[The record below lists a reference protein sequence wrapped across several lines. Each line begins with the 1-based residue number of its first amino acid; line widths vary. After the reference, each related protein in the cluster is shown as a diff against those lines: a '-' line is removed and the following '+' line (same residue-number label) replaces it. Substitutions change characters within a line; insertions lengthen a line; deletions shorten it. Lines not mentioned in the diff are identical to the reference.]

1 MLITV
6 LKSKIHL
13 ASITDTQ
20 LHYQGSIG
28 IGKELMEAS
37 GLIAGEKVAVLNFD
51 SGSRFETYVIE
62 GEKGEISLRGPAA
75 RLGKI
80 GEKVIILAY
89 GHLDQNEAKKFKAN
103 IVLVNE
109 KNEAIKAATS
119 TRKQE
124 PTSVSGSGK
133 NPR

>member
-13 ASITDTQ
+13 ATITDTQ

-37 GLIAGEKVAVLNFD
+37 GLIAGEKVHVLNFD
-51 SGSRFETYVIE
+51 NGQRFETYVIE

-80 GEKVIILAY
+80 GEKVILLAY
-89 GHLDQNEAKKFKAN
+89 GHIDQNEAKEFKPK
-103 IVLVNE
+103 IVFVNE
-109 KNEAIKAATS
+109 KNEAIEAAATS
-119 TRKQE
+119 TLFQML
-124 PTSVSGSGK
+124 
-133 NPR
+133 